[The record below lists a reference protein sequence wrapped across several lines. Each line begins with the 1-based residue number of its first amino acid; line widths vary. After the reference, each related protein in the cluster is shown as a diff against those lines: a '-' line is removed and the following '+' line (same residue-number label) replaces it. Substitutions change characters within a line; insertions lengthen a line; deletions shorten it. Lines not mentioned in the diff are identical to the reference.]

1 MRNTLDLSHTAF
13 IAVDLSR
20 TFTDK
25 KLAEEWLRKTGITQ
39 ELYVPG
45 GEEATIKTKEIIDYV
60 KHTRAILINI
70 MEQHPLGH
78 ISLASSYVGKEIF
91 SAITL
96 EDIDTGKVTA
106 KDIAAHARFTFEELK
121 HHLQTTSKR
130 NSQTLWPDHSII
142 HTPGVELMQPLRD
155 MDFDITLIKGMD
167 PKTDAYSGF
176 DGTGLDHYLKENR
189 IQNVVIAWGVALD
202 YCPGDTAIDAANLWY
217 KVRYIKDWSRWI
229 AADTSEAMVK
239 EFARKW
245 IRYISFEDFKDI
257 IELPKRDYMI
267 PGSYVY

>member
-1 MRNTLDLSHTAF
+1 M
-13 IAVDLSR
+13 
-20 TFTDK
+20 
-25 KLAEEWLRKTGITQ
+25 
-39 ELYVPG
+39 PG

-189 IQNVVIAWGVALD
+189 IQNVVIA
-202 YCPGDTAIDAANLWY
+202 
-217 KVRYIKDWSRWI
+217 
-229 AADTSEAMVK
+229 
-239 EFARKW
+239 
-245 IRYISFEDFKDI
+245 
-257 IELPKRDYMI
+257 
-267 PGSYVY
+267 